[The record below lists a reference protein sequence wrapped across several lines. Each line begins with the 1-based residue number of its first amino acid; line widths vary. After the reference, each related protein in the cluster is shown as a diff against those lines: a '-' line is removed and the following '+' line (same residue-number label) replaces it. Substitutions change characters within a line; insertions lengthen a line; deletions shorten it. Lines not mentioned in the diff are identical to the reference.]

1 MATHSGIQNPPW
13 TEEPSGLQS
22 IGVAKSWTELN
33 WHNTHTHTEYTHTH
47 THTHSESTHIHTRA
61 RECNCCKN
69 SVKYCTEKSLNSM
82 LDSRHA
88 LNAVYSYIFLFIS
101 HAKVWSLFDFNKWK
115 QWKKDYKYVKTV
127 SWIWLWSNI
136 IICSHHFFWHFLA
149 NSRQKQWAK
158 YLYWFTVIR

>member
-1 MATHSGIQNPPW
+1 MRRPKRCGFSPWVGKIPWRSAWQPTPVFLPGESPW

-22 IGVAKSWTELN
+22 IGVAKSWTQLN
-33 WHNTHTHTEYTHTH
+33 QHHTH
-47 THTHSESTHIHTRA
+47 THD
-61 RECNCCKN
+61 CCKN

-82 LDSRHA
+82 LDSRQA
-88 LNAVYSYIFLFIS
+88 LSTVYLYIFLFIPC
-101 HAKVWSLFDFNKWK
+101 AKIWSLFDFNKWK

-136 IICSHHFFWHFLA
+136 IICSCHFFLHFLA